1 MNDDT
6 TITMNDETI
15 TITTATLPTLPTLH
29 LSRPIKTADNKEI
42 ADLTLDFDALS
53 SADLRQ
59 ADRLRVQMTD
69 AKAVDA
75 GKMMSVLR
83 LDASFQMAVGWL
95 AACKGTAGLRA
106 NDFLSVAL
114 VDMLLLGEE
123 ASDYFFAP

>member
-1 MNDDT
+1 MNDD
-6 TITMNDETI
+6 
-15 TITTATLPTLPTLH
+15 TITTATLPTLH
-29 LSRPIKTADNKEI
+29 LSKPLKTADGKEI
-42 ADLTLDFDALS
+42 ADLTLNFDALS

-59 ADRLRVQMTD
+59 ADRLRMQMTD

-95 AACKGTAGLRA
+95 AACKGTAGLRST
-106 NDFLSVAL
+106 DFLSVAL

-123 ASDYFFAP
+123 ASDYFFAR